1 MNIRIASIR
10 LARKQQNLQLASRLV
25 NEQVDSLY
33 RRFLSVENSQDNS
46 VLDSFRYLSDQSINL
61 NNEQQLAIMESE
73 FEAAKLLYH
82 TNEKKLDGVEVKI

>member
-1 MNIRIASIR
+1 MNIRSASIR
-10 LARKQQNLQLASRLV
+10 LTRKQQNLQLASRLV

-33 RRFLSVENSQDNS
+33 RRFLSVEHIQDNS

-73 FEAAKLLYH
+73 FEAAKLLYQ
-82 TNEKKLDGVEVKI
+82 TNEKMLDGVEVKI